1 MKTYPMLMIL
11 AIIAT
16 VALGSLVVVS
26 GTILSDPENIEEI
39 AVEDEIKRTI
49 YITIEDSVGSS
60 DDLR

>member
-1 MKTYPMLMIL
+1 MKTYPMLLIF

-26 GTILSDPENIEEI
+26 GTILGETENIEET

>member
-1 MKTYPMLMIL
+1 MKTFPIL
-11 AIIAT
+11 IIFAVIAT

-26 GTILSDPENIEEI
+26 GTILSEPENIEET

>member
-1 MKTYPMLMIL
+1 MKTYPIL
-11 AIIAT
+11 IIFAVIAT

-26 GTILSDPENIEEI
+26 GTILSEPENIEET

>member
-1 MKTYPMLMIL
+1 MKTYPLLIIF
-11 AIIAT
+11 AVIAT

-26 GTILSDPENIEEI
+26 GTILSEPENIEET

>member
-1 MKTYPMLMIL
+1 MKTFPMLLIL
-11 AIIAT
+11 AVIAT

-26 GTILSDPENIEEI
+26 GTILSETENIEQT

>member
-1 MKTYPMLMIL
+1 MKTYAMLLIL
-11 AIIAT
+11 AVIAT

-26 GTILSDPENIEEI
+26 GTILSETEKIEQS

>member
-11 AIIAT
+11 AIVAT

-26 GTILSDPENIEEI
+26 GTILNDLENIEET

-60 DDLR
+60 DNLR

>member
-1 MKTYPMLMIL
+1 MKTVPMLLIL
-11 AIIAT
+11 AVIAT

-26 GTILSDPENIEEI
+26 GTILSEPENIEQT

>member
-1 MKTYPMLMIL
+1 MKTYAMLLIF
-11 AIIAT
+11 AVIAT

-26 GTILSDPENIEEI
+26 GTILSEPENIEETS
-39 AVEDEIKRTI
+39 VEDEIKRTI

>member
-26 GTILSDPENIEEI
+26 GTILNDPENIEET

-60 DDLR
+60 DNLR